1 MKTNP
6 LEANQK
12 SVAPT
17 VLQERAGIGACM
29 DVKTHAGRI
38 YAIQRAC
45 DEHTGRLCV
54 LKENLELLTTY
65 EGLGHTRQIE
75 MVGNVAVISAREDGL
90 WLFDVSEITP
100 RLLCHYRTVEFAT
113 GVALYGN
120 LALISCRHYG
130 VEILDISDPTSPR
143 YIGLVRVGEVQ
154 SATVSD
160 GILYCGAWGQKK
172 VVIVDLHDPTAPRVL
187 TEIPLQGR
195 GDGVHVKDGILYAA
209 TGQHAR
215 GLVNKDPSDPAFG
228 RGNGVEVF
236 DVHDPAHPVRKNGI
250 LFERAYCETMDMWE
264 PALYGNTLVVNNSIL
279 GVIGLDPETM
289 EIDFRFVPPADCD
302 PNAVTG
308 VTVWNGDLFV
318 ASCAD
323 LFVARGLKLGA
334 TSPNRTDVFTPTAP
348 PLLQFEGPG
357 ADLTP
362 AYAGAFSTLSL
373 DGNDS
378 LWALAC
384 AEGGIHLLDK
394 TTLELRAVIRTADQA
409 LDVKLFGNR
418 LFVAEGIRG
427 VEIFALEGFR
437 AKRLGGFAAPKSIN
451 QIALSDRGNY
461 LLCCVGCYALGM
473 YDISNLSA
481 PRLLYTYTVSHGIF
495 YGNNF
500 PSSTLADG
508 TMIAFCHGD
517 GLITTHPEAG
527 DLAFHVVKYTPRSR
541 YTEEGVEIDGNHIL
555 YTYSHGYVFLSPAH
569 ENLTSLN
576 DLPHRR
582 VEEGFTGL
590 LTKNDRFLIATHRP
604 AGRVWV
610 ADLSDPQA
618 PRRLAKLD
626 TNASPGKAVFDGD
639 RILIPS
645 GRLGLLRLELQS

>member
-29 DVKTHAGRI
+29 DVKAHAGRI

-54 LKENLELLTTY
+54 LNENLELLTTY

-143 YIGLVRVGEVQ
+143 YVGLIRVGEVQ

-172 VVIVDLHDPTAPRVL
+172 VVIVDLHDPTDPRVL

-215 GLVNKDPSDPAFG
+215 GLVRRGDPTDPAFG
-228 RGNGVEVF
+228 NGNGIEVF
-236 DVHDPAHPVRKNGI
+236 DVHDPKNPVRQNGI
-250 LFERAYCETMDMWE
+250 IFERAYCATIDMWE
-264 PALYGNTLVVNNSIL
+264 PSLYGDTLVVNNSIL
-279 GVIGLDPETM
+279 GVFGLDPKTLETR
-289 EIDFRFVPPADCD
+289 FRFVPPNDCD

-308 VTVWNGDLFV
+308 VTVLSGDLFV
-318 ASCAD
+318 ASCVD
-323 LFVARGLKLGA
+323 LFVVRDLQLGD
-334 TSPNRTDVFTPTAP
+334 TPKNRTDVFTPTSLPTLAV
-348 PLLQFEGPG
+348 GGHG
-357 ADLTP
+357 ATLKT
-362 AYAGAFSTLSL
+362 AYVGDFSALSM

-378 LWALAC
+378 LFALAC
-384 AEGGIHLLDK
+384 AEGGVHLLDK
-394 TTLELRAVIRTADQA
+394 KTLERRAIIQTADQA
-409 LDVKLFGNR
+409 LDVKFHGNR

-427 VEIFALEGFR
+427 VEIFELDGFS
-437 AKRLGGFAAPKSIN
+437 AKKCGGFAAQKSIN
-451 QIALSDRGNY
+451 QLSLSDSGSY
-461 LLCCVGCYALGM
+461 LLCSTGCYGLGM
-473 YDISNLSA
+473 YDISDLSS
-481 PRLLYTYTVSHGIF
+481 PKQLYTYTVAQGIF
-495 YGNNF
+495 YGHNF
-500 PSSTLADG
+500 TSRNLEDG

-517 GLITTHPEAG
+517 GLITTNPDHG
-527 DLAFHVVKYTPRSR
+527 DFAFHIVKYTPRSR
-541 YTEEGVEIDGNHIL
+541 YTEEGIETDGKDIL
-555 YTYSHGYVFLSPAH
+555 YTNSGGYVCISPKH
-569 ENLTSLN
+569 ENLTSLT
-576 DLPHRR
+576 DLPHAL
-582 VEEGFTGL
+582 VAKGFTGL
-590 LTKNDRFLIATHRP
+590 LTMNDRLLIATHRP
-604 AGRVWV
+604 AGRIWA
-610 ADLSDPQA
+610 ADISNPQA
-618 PRRLAKLD
+618 PRLWARLD

-645 GRLGLLRLELQS
+645 GRLGLLRLELQ